1 MFKLVDLAIGLFA
14 IVKSS
19 DGDSMPMTAHGF
31 IQVID
36 HNITKGNYVAILLN
50 GAMSKEL
57 ETSNEVEPLKREAI
71 ELTEE
76 AVADEFGD

>member
-14 IVKSS
+14 IVKASEE
-19 DGDSMPMTAHGF
+19 DSKMPMTAHGF
-31 IQVID
+31 IKVSDRIA
-36 HNITKGNYVAILLN
+36 KEYVAILLN
-50 GAMSKEL
+50 GKMSKEL
-57 ETSNEVEPLKREAI
+57 EASNEAESLKEKAI